1 MPSLSESEAASQP
14 AHLENISPL
23 SPPLRALLAAEM
35 PREKLTAHGAASL
48 TDAELLA
55 LFFGTGTRGVNV
67 VEMSRLLLARYGTLQ
82 ALSRLEWQSFCS
94 VPGIGEAKAKHLA
107 AAFELGKRLARQ
119 SSPHIPLST
128 PAEVAALVAPDLRAE
143 SREVIRIILLNT
155 KLRFQHMENVALG
168 SINECTARIAE
179 LLRPAIVH
187 TAHSLILV
195 HNHPSGDPHPSQAD
209 LELTRRLHEACR
221 LLGLRL
227 QDHLI
232 IGLPRHPQDPG
243 FFSFRESGLI

>member
-14 AHLENISPL
+14 AHLENIPPL
-23 SPPLRALLAAEM
+23 SPPLRALPAAEM

-55 LFFGTGTRGVNV
+55 LFFGTGTRGMNV

-128 PAEVAALVAPDLRAE
+128 PAEVAAFVAPDLRAE

-155 KLRFQHMENVALG
+155 K
-168 SINECTARIAE
+168 S
-179 LLRPAIVH
+179 PW
-187 TAHSLILV
+187 
-195 HNHPSGDPHPSQAD
+195 DD
-209 LELTRRLHEACR
+209 
-221 LLGLRL
+221 
-227 QDHLI
+227 
-232 IGLPRHPQDPG
+232 
-243 FFSFRESGLI
+243 